1 MNCPEWNFS
10 TPTNMRDQLNELD
23 KQQDAICQK
32 LEERLTDLG
41 KSILYKELT
50 EVLKKKETIYKQ
62 QLENLKNEH

>member
-1 MNCPEWNFS
+1 
-10 TPTNMRDQLNELD
+10 MRDELNELD
-23 KQQDAICQK
+23 KQQDAIYQK

>member
-1 MNCPEWNFS
+1 MYDE
-10 TPTNMRDQLNELD
+10 LKELD
-23 KQQDAICQK
+23 KQQDAIYQK

-62 QLENLKNEH
+62 QLENIKNEH